1 MDQNETQGC
10 LIMAVIG
17 FFGLLLIGTFIA
29 SDINPEADTAMSI
42 VGTIIIAVA
51 IFVIY
56 KVSQ

>member
-1 MDQNETQGC
+1 MEQNETQGC

-29 SDINPEADTAMSI
+29 SDINPEAETAMTI
-42 VGTIIIAVA
+42 IGTIIIGVAV
-51 IFVIY
+51 FVIY